1 MILEN
6 KASKGVCMKIQIE
19 KTYERDIDLLIIE
32 EFISNKD
39 FAEIFLGK
47 TTDYVIE
54 NVIHSKI
61 DGSFGESDVVIIINQ
76 NGKRHALHVEDKIDA
91 IAMEEQH
98 ARYHKRAQNDI
109 AKGEYDTYSVYI
121 VAPEKYLD
129 TNKEASKYE
138 RKIKYEELRDYFA
151 SKKDLRSKYKLAL
164 IDKAIEEQ
172 KNGYQWEA
180 NVGVVDFCSKM
191 NVYKKSKFPGLP
203 DGTIAWWSG
212 YPTKIKGATIV
223 FKANKGF
230 CDLQFSNTTELDLL
244 ERVKNHISTKMS
256 VVKAGKSAS
265 IRMKVTPI
273 NFENKF
279 EDETEKVDEALSAL
293 WELFELS
300 NELNSTSVNINHNYQ
315 P

>member
-1 MILEN
+1 
-6 KASKGVCMKIQIE
+6 MKIQIE

-32 EFISNKD
+32 EFISDKE
-39 FAEIFLGK
+39 FAKIFLG
-47 TTDYVIE
+47 DVSEYVVDE
-54 NVIHSKI
+54 VIHSKI

-76 NGKRHALHVEDKIDA
+76 NGKRHALHIEDKIDA
-91 IAMEEQH
+91 MAMEEQH

-109 AKGEYDTYSVYI
+109 AKGEYDTYSVCI
-121 VAPEKYLD
+121 VAPEKYLAS
-129 TNKEASKYE
+129 NKEAGKYE
-138 RKIKYEELRDYFA
+138 CQIKYETLRKHFA
-151 SKKDLRSKYKLAL
+151 SKTDFRSQYKLAL
-164 IDKAIEEQ
+164 IDRAIEEQ

-180 NVGVVDFCSKM
+180 NVGVVDFCTKM
-191 NVYKKSKFPGLP
+191 NAYKKKEYPGLP

-244 ERVKNHISTKMS
+244 EKVKDYLTVKMS

-265 IRMKVTPI
+265 IRIVVTPI

-300 NELNSTSVNINHNYQ
+300 NVIYENSQ
-315 P
+315 Q